1 MSIEM
6 LQIIIIYKI
15 IYVTLFGK
23 EIYEF
28 KMNPIKPKKK
38 MCTTCRQVMNGAKR
52 AKRKLRFC
60 PAFS

>member
-6 LQIIIIYKI
+6 LQMIIIYKI

-28 KMNPIKPKKK
+28 KMTPYNRKKNVHNL
-38 MCTTCRQVMNGAKR
+38 QVGHNWCKES
-52 AKRKLRFC
+52 KEKT
-60 PAFS
+60 